1 MENKK
6 GRDRPCLLGNR
17 SGLLLVHLVRLL
29 LAFALLLLHLFLV
42 AFLLVHLGL
51 LLHLLLVLRSLRVGT
66 WRGEG
71 GSGHGRKH
79 RGDDHGQQLAHFVL
93 LVSVRKRV
101 DATSRALP
109 GPNNAP
115 SAQPLTAGSKSLF
128 LCGRTKAEGPPSA
141 ERMISAKA
149 PRSGSLI

>member
-6 GRDRPCLLGNR
+6 GRDRPCLSGNR
-17 SGLLLVHLVRLL
+17 SELLLVHLVRLL
-29 LAFALLLLHLFLV
+29 LAFALLLLHLFLL
-42 AFLLVHLGL
+42 AFLLVFGGL
-51 LLHLLLVLRSLRVGT
+51 FHLLHLLGILRDGT
-66 WRGEG
+66 RRREG

-109 GPNNAP
+109 GANNAP
-115 SAQPLTAGSKSLF
+115 PEARVDRRTSLLCRNALNHCF
-128 LCGRTKAEGPPSA
+128 LKTVAA
-141 ERMISAKA
+141 V
-149 PRSGSLI
+149 